1 MNLMR
6 ASVLLMLAMLTACG
20 TLSRMEI
27 DADKVSAERYAAT
40 GDLRAEVDALAR
52 PLIDGGTTPGLVV
65 GVLLPDGSVQCFG
78 YGTTEHAIGGRQPDG
93 DTLFAVGSVSKGFLS
108 ATTAVLVQQGV
119 FAWDD
124 TLEKLLP
131 AGTPLSPSARKIT
144 LLQLVTHTSG
154 LPRQPFTPQT
164 LLYFVEYLF
173 TGESFYRHFDRDYL
187 VAYLA
192 DFNAPATSTPMY
204 SNIGYGLLGHVLE
217 LHTGK
222 KMDALV
228 QETILRPLALDSTGY
243 RPQQLPG
250 FSTRAHGHVGD
261 QPKFMRRGSEAPD
274 WEFTDVLTGSAAL
287 YSTANDLLHYAKI
300 NIEGSGNAL
309 LDRALQDTLH
319 VRVDRPLEAAALAW
333 LVDDI
338 DGHKITYQVGFVAG
352 YSSYIGLDVK
362 SRTGIVVLQ
371 NSFNWTNS
379 IGHRLLLRIAK
390 QKSSRS

>member
-1 MNLMR
+1 MNLAR
-6 ASVLLMLAMLTACG
+6 LNVLLMLAMLTACG

-27 DADKVSAERYAAT
+27 DSDGDSSGRYAVT
-40 GDLRAEVDALAR
+40 GDLRAEVDALAQ
-52 PLIDGGTTPGLVV
+52 PLIDGGNTPGLVV
-65 GVLLPDGSVQCFG
+65 NVLLPDGSMQCFG
-78 YGTTEHAIGGRQPDG
+78 YGTTEHAAGGHQPDC

-119 FAWDD
+119 FNWDD

-154 LPRQPFTPQT
+154 LPRQPFTLQT
-164 LLYFVEYLF
+164 MLYFVEYLF
-173 TGESFYRHFDRDYL
+173 TGDSFYRHFDRDYL
-187 VAYLA
+187 VGYLA
-192 DFNAPATSTPMY
+192 DFNVPSTTTPTY

-228 QETILRPLALDSTGY
+228 DETILQPLTLHRTGY

-261 QPKFMRRGSEAPD
+261 QPKFMRRGREAPD

-287 YSTANDLLHYAKI
+287 YSTANDLLRYEKI
-300 NIEGSGNAL
+300 IIEGSGSTL
-309 LDRALQDTLH
+309 LDRALHDTLH
-319 VRVDRPLEAAALAW
+319 VRIDRPLEAAALAW

-352 YSSYIGLDVK
+352 YSSYIGMDVE

-390 QKSSRS
+390 RKSF

>member
-1 MNLMR
+1 
-6 ASVLLMLAMLTACG
+6 MLAALAALAACG

-27 DADKVSAERYAAT
+27 DSDQASGERYAVS
-40 GDLRAEVDALAR
+40 GDLRKEVDALAQ
-52 PLIDGGTTPGLVV
+52 PLIDKGATPGVVV
-65 GVLLPDGSVQCFG
+65 GVLLPDGSVKCYG
-78 YGTTEHAIGGRQPDG
+78 YGTTEHAVSGHRPDG
-93 DTLFAVGSVSKGFLS
+93 DTLFAVGSISKGFLS

-124 TLEKLLP
+124 TLERLLP
-131 AGTPLSPSARKIT
+131 PGTPLSASARKIT

-187 VAYLA
+187 LAYLA
-192 DFNAPATSTPMY
+192 DFDAPATTAPNY

-217 LHTGK
+217 LRTGK

-228 QETILRPLALDSTGY
+228 SETILQPLALDSTGY
-243 RPQQLPG
+243 HPQGLPG
-250 FSTRAHGHVGD
+250 FAARAHGHVGD

-287 YSTANDLLHYAKI
+287 YSTANDLLRYARA
-300 NIEGSGNAL
+300 NIRGSDDPV
-309 LDRALQDTLH
+309 LDRALHDTLS
-319 VRVDRPLEAAALAW
+319 VRVDRPVEAAALAW

-338 DGHKITYQVGFVAG
+338 DGNKITYQVGFVAG

-362 SRTGIVVLQ
+362 NRTGVVVLQ

-379 IGHRLLLRIAK
+379 IGHRLLLRISKRKHISA
-390 QKSSRS
+390 